1 MIQTQLGLFQSQLE
15 FHQLLQKKSYPCGI
29 QVFIGQL
36 LLSGIYCIMGLLL
49 YKLYFTVLQ
58 IT

>member
-15 FHQLLQKKSYPCGI
+15 FHQLLRKKSYPCGI
-29 QVFIGQL
+29 QVLIGQP
-36 LLSGIYCIMGLLL
+36 GIYCIMGLLL